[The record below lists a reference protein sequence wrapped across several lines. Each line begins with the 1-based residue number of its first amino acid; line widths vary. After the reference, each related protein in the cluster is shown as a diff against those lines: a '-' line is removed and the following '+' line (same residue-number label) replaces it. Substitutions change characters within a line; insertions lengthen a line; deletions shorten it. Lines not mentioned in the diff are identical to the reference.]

1 MGGEGG
7 YPLERGSAAQRARVG
22 ADGTP
27 LPQRDGESDP
37 SFLGRI
43 EAASAGSDEAL
54 GELLAQCRSYLLL
67 VANREVEP
75 NLQAKV
81 APSDLVQETLAD
93 ALGEFKKF
101 RGTTEAELRI
111 WLARILKSRYSVAVA
126 RFQETQKR
134 DISRELPL
142 AGSAPGRRPAVELES
157 PDETPRAAAI
167 THENESL
174 VQSAIGRLPA
184 EYRRVIEM
192 RNWQRLSFEEIGQ
205 QLERSAE
212 AARKLW
218 ARATERL
225 GLELE
230 SVDDSR

>member
-1 MGGEGG
+1 M
-7 YPLERGSAAQRARVG
+7 
-22 ADGTP
+22 
-27 LPQRDGESDP
+27 
-37 SFLGRI
+37 
-43 EAASAGSDEAL
+43 
-54 GELLAQCRSYLLL
+54 
-67 VANREVEP
+67 
-75 NLQAKV
+75 
-81 APSDLVQETLAD
+81 
-93 ALGEFKKF
+93 
-101 RGTTEAELRI
+101 
-111 WLARILKSRYSVAVA
+111 
-126 RFQETQKR
+126 
-134 DISRELPL
+134 
-142 AGSAPGRRPAVELES
+142 ELES

-174 VQSAIGRLPA
+174 VESAIGRLPA

-192 RNWQRLSFEEIGQ
+192 RNWQRLSFAEIGQ